1 MKRLLLVVCLILAAA
16 SLLPAQT
23 AQRTATATIAAGA
36 SLSSAIRIEAGTLTK
51 LKIPVMTA
59 ANLTVLES
67 LDGVTFSQVY
77 DQYGSLVTITT
88 GDGTAARYIVLGAG
102 DWWGSRWLKFQSG
115 TVASPTVQVSAISIT
130 AIYK

>member
-1 MKRLLLVVCLILAAA
+1 MKRLLLAACLVLAVA

-51 LKIPVMTA
+51 IKVPVMTA
-59 ANLTVLES
+59 ASLTVLES
-67 LDGVTFSQVY
+67 LDGTTYTQVY
-77 DQYGSLVTITT
+77 DQYGTLVTITT
-88 GDGTAARYIVLGAG
+88 GDGTAARTIILSAG
-102 DWWGSRWLKFQSG
+102 DWWGTRYIKFQSG
-115 TVASPTVQVSAISIT
+115 TVAVPVVQVSAIAIT